1 MSNET
6 KQDRSQIETTTAS
19 SGSVGKA
26 LITGAS
32 SGIGAIYADRL
43 ARRGLDLILVARNR
57 ERLDALA
64 NRLADETGRSIEVLV
79 ADLNNN
85 ADLARVEQALRTD
98 DEISMLVNN
107 AGFGATAPL
116 VNSDIDKMTEM
127 IDLNVTAVV
136 RLTYAVVP
144 EFLKRDGGTIV
155 NMASI
160 VGIVP
165 ELLNGVYGATKAFVL
180 AFSLSLHKELAA
192 KKVRIQAVLPGATA
206 TEFWGIAGTS
216 VEHLPSQI
224 VMTADDLVNA
234 AIAGLDQGELVTLPS
249 LPEIADWDAYEK
261 ARQKMIPK
269 LSLSSPAARYG
280 ITSRTHEKHQ
290 STAL

>member
-1 MSNET
+1 
-6 KQDRSQIETTTAS
+6 
-19 SGSVGKA
+19 V
-26 LITGAS
+26 
-32 SGIGAIYADRL
+32 
-43 ARRGLDLILVARNR
+43 
-57 ERLDALA
+57 
-64 NRLADETGRSIEVLV
+64 
-79 ADLNNN
+79 
-85 ADLARVEQALRTD
+85 LRTD
-98 DEISMLVNN
+98 DKISMLVNN

-234 AIAGLDQGELVTLPS
+234 AQ
-249 LPEIADWDAYEK
+249 
-261 ARQKMIPK
+261 
-269 LSLSSPAARYG
+269 
-280 ITSRTHEKHQ
+280 SRVWIRG
-290 STAL
+290 SW